1 MDSKTFFEFHNYS
14 YPKYPHSIKAKFLF
28 EVDTIQIPNTNA
40 FLNITEN
47 TWVFFD
53 SNNENLFQM
62 TMDQFNDIYIAS
74 DKKAQKYYEF
84 VIDSNNN
91 DYNPHAISTDELI
104 ENIMEDLIEKPVML
118 SFKGKLSLVWD
129 LILNKKIFIS
139 KYN

>member
-28 EVDTIQIPNTNA
+28 EVDSIQIPNTNA
-40 FLNITEN
+40 FLNISEN
-47 TWVFFD
+47 TWVFYD
-53 SNNENLFQM
+53 DEDNLFQM

-74 DKKAQKYYEF
+74 NKKAQKYYEF
-84 VIDSNNN
+84 ILDSNNN
-91 DYNPHAISTDELI
+91 NYNPNVLTTDELL
-104 ENIMEDLIEKPVML
+104 ENIMEDLIEKPVTL

>member
-28 EVDTIQIPNTNA
+28 EVDSIQIPNTNA
-40 FLNITEN
+40 FLNISEN
-47 TWVFFD
+47 TWVFYD
-53 SNNENLFQM
+53 EEDNLFQM

-74 DKKAQKYYEF
+74 NKKAQKYYEF
-84 VIDSNNN
+84 ILDSNNN
-91 DYNPHAISTDELI
+91 DYNPNVLTTDELL
-104 ENIMEDLIEKPVML
+104 ENILEDLIEKPVTL
-118 SFKGKLSLVWD
+118 SLRGKLSLVWD